1 MSIGTENK
9 MKLNGK
15 TIGFNIFIT
24 TIIILASYELSGVV
38 IIPLILS
45 KQFFYDN
52 INTLVISKNGLKL
65 EISQLSHVVTET
77 LELPGVFVPYPEEGR
92 EAKDQRLPSHLTK
105 PQ

>member
-1 MSIGTENK
+1 

-45 KQFFYDN
+45 KQFFM
-52 INTLVISKNGLKL
+52 IISILLSLVKM
-65 EISQLSHVVTET
+65 
-77 LELPGVFVPYPEEGR
+77 
-92 EAKDQRLPSHLTK
+92 D
-105 PQ
+105 